1 MAYKPPNQGKIG
13 QVIDVIVL
21 LALTIGTLYIPL
33 WLGLAGAAKTPAPI
47 ENPTW
52 ETLNQSPVAVER
64 WNALGFA
71 DPASAND
78 IITAR
83 FDYSFAMGELL
94 IMAVVVIGYFFLII
108 RLSGKEYHEVIA
120 EKFGS
125 QK

>member
-1 MAYKPPNQGKIG
+1 MAYKPPNPGKIG

-94 IMAVVVIGYFFLII
+94 IMAVVVIGYFFLIM